1 MLPSEQPD
9 RIHVAFDDHRLVANA
24 GLLLAV
30 TLAQHLGLG
39 ELVDNHVDLGDAPG
53 RANPGDKMLTLVA
66 SALAGGDCIDDADVL
81 RTGRT
86 AWRSRLRGQGALH
99 SGDLPAQLPVG
110 PRPAA
115 GPSEP
120 GAAGPGLDH
129 WGTTLVLSRRVAH
142 PFGSSPHFTS
152 SPALALGKP
161 VQWRPSTI
169 ASPSISCLTAPLAPD
184 PSTRLFNRPE
194 GSRQVGPRASLVACS
209 PDNLAQH
216 RHHGPPHPLGVATA
230 PCTQPNLWGSS
241 PHVSFPCLSSL
252 L

>member
-1 MLPSEQPD
+1 M
-9 RIHVAFDDHRLVANA
+9 RC
-24 GLLLAV
+24 
-30 TLAQHLGLG
+30 
-39 ELVDNHVDLGDAPG
+39 APG
-53 RANPGDKMLTLVA
+53 DSLHPG
-66 SALAGGDCIDDADVL
+66 
-81 RTGRT
+81 RH
-86 AWRSRLRGQGALH
+86 GQGTIH

-110 PRPAA
+110 LRPAA

-161 VQWRPSTI
+161 VQWHPSTI

-184 PSTRLFNRPE
+184 PSTRLLNCPE
-194 GSRQVGPRASLVACS
+194 GSRQVGPRASLVACF

-216 RHHGPPHPLGVATA
+216 RHHGPPTSPWRGYRTLHSAKSMGIKPSRLFPLPLIPSLTTWLHPLG
-230 PCTQPNLWGSS
+230 GSGTRR
-241 PHVSFPCLSSL
+241 L
-252 L
+252 LYRRLLQRGFC